1 MPDKELF
8 QGIGQMVRRALSAG
22 GRLTALVIALMLV
35 VFSLMGCQTVQGLGR
50 DITTAGEAGERA
62 IEKP

>member
-1 MPDKELF
+1 
-8 QGIGQMVRRALSAG
+8 MVRRAFSAG

-35 VFSLMGCQTVQGLGR
+35 AFSLMGCQTVQGLGR

-62 IEKP
+62 LEKP